1 MEFTFDRKFSLKV
14 PGIALCVLILLM
26 AATLAFA
33 HSEPVSMVPA
43 ANSTVSAPANVVVHF
58 SEELEP
64 KFSRLT
70 LSNAAGT
77 VISKAPSVVSADAKV
92 VTLPLPALTPG
103 VYTVNWV
110 SVALNSHR
118 AQGKY
123 KFTVK

>member
-1 MEFTFDRKFSLKV
+1 MPLTTQKKLSKTPVVVSLF
-14 PGIALCVLILLM
+14 ALLL
-26 AATLAFA
+26 AALAFA

-43 ANSTVSAPANVVVHF
+43 ANSTVSAPANVIVHF

-64 KFSRLT
+64 KFSKLT
-70 LSNAAGT
+70 LSDAAGK
-77 VISKAPSVVSADAKV
+77 VVSKAPSVVSADAKV
-92 VTLPLPALTPG
+92 MTLPLPPLVAG

-110 SVALNSHR
+110 SAALDAHR